1 MWNIIQNLGM
11 FCLDKIMLIFKIPKL
26 FHFQRTL
33 MQIHFPRSIT
43 NTDLPALPP
52 IPAKQAGLAQAGR
65 GPRSQK
71 PRDSVPARTTHPQ
84 LLALPEEMPSPRPLE
99 LLPRQRGSCD
109 GRRPRVITGFSIAPK
124 DTAQATLCNLLQRFR
139 EATFCNWEK
148 EGEGGILTGRVQWC
162 YGFLWHDG
170 AWDL

>member
-1 MWNIIQNLGM
+1 MCNIIQNLGM

-33 MQIHFPRSIT
+33 MQVHFPRSIT

-71 PRDSVPARTTHPQ
+71 PRDSVPGRTTHPQ
-84 LLALPEEMPSPRPLE
+84 LLALHEEMPSPRPLSCSRGRAVAAGGTPRWKATSGYYRFCHRSQGAQLR
-99 LLPRQRGSCD
+99 LLSVIPYNTSEMQHFVT
-109 GRRPRVITGFSIAPK
+109 GRRK
-124 DTAQATLCNLLQRFR
+124 
-139 EATFCNWEK
+139 
-148 EGEGGILTGRVQWC
+148 GRV
-162 YGFLWHDG
+162 GF
-170 AWDL
+170 